1 MGVNGKAL
9 LTAVGG
15 GILLYTGL
23 TDTGGN
29 PRSLLRS
36 LLAGSKPAAPSTA
49 QQQLLTADSAGTG
62 GVQGA
67 AIGAGGSG
75 ILAIAAQYKG
85 QCYSYGA
92 GHMSTPCGSSCTDC
106 SSYVSCVLHKAGLLN
121 TTLATGGLAGWGV
134 GVPYAQRAPG
144 DVIVWNGG
152 TGGGHTGII
161 IDGSTMWN
169 NPCTKCGGVQISH
182 YPYAE
187 RTAAAAKI
195 RRAK

>member
-85 QCYSYGA
+85 RCYAFTHVGGLSRCASG
-92 GHMSTPCGSSCTDC
+92 CLDC
-106 SSYVSCVLHKAGLLN
+106 SAYVSCVLNKAGLLS
-121 TTLATGGLAGWGV
+121 TMLATGGLAGWGV

-152 TGGGHTGII
+152 TGGGHCGII
-161 IDGSTMWN
+161 IDGGTMWN
-169 NPCTKCGGVQISH
+169 NPCTNCGGVQISH
-182 YPYAE
+182 YPYGE